1 MVVKQGE
8 EMKTPDYLSY
18 ERYKKKK
25 DDNPN
30 KKMMIFVTTFFATLL
45 VFTVVAKSLSPNV
58 DVTIGDESETEAKE
72 TGLGVKKF
80 IDERLKMIQMD
91 DTSSVATAKKDS
103 KKPNEDEDDGYNDYS
118 NSMDEKVNLPTKH
131 DRYANDD
138 EVVEEP
144 IQPQTAPTARTQPPR
159 PTSKDLSK
167 PFDSPSAKVSKVYVG
182 RYATLEQAKVAQ
194 EILMDSGLNITP
206 FVKNTG
212 SYYTLQIGSY
222 SSRAKAEGL
231 ASELQR
237 NSFPARIVQE

>member
-1 MVVKQGE
+1 MVAKQGE

-25 DDNPN
+25 DNNPN
-30 KKMMIFVTTFFATLL
+30 KKMSIFLTTFFATLL

-91 DTSSVATAKKDS
+91 DSSSNASKKDT
-103 KKPNEDEDDGYNDYS
+103 KKPITDDEGYESYS
-118 NSMDEKVNLPTKH
+118 QTAEEKVNIPK
-131 DRYANDD
+131 RNNDID
-138 EVVEEP
+138 EEVLEEP
-144 IQPQTAPTARTQPPR
+144 MSQVSTPVARPQPPR
-159 PTSKDLSK
+159 PTAKDLSK
-167 PFDSPSAKVSKVYVG
+167 PFDTPTPQPRISKVYVG

-222 SSRAKAEGL
+222 TSRAKAEGL